1 MARNDFGEEARTA
14 QDVDVPGIK
23 LPETSHH
30 TGRGGAANMYTPN
43 EAEQRD
49 AKNNNERVRSSSFQ
63 KARGKAE
70 ESVKALADK
79 ARAAVKGGKD
89 GKDASDDSAIA

>member
-1 MARNDFGEEARTA
+1 MAKNDFGDEARTA

-43 EAEQRD
+43 EAELRD
-49 AKNNNERVRSSSFQ
+49 AKSNNERVRSSSFQ
-63 KARGKAE
+63 KAKGKAE
-70 ESVKALADK
+70 EGVKALADK
-79 ARAAVKGGKD
+79 ARAAVKGGKED
-89 GKDASDDSAIA
+89 ESAIA